1 MMRRI
6 RDLTRTA
13 ILVAGAL
20 PGAHA
25 QWLNHP
31 DPGTPRTKDGKPN
44 LAAPAPRLNG
54 RPDLSGLWQAERT
67 PVREFSRLLGDGF
80 NAIQI
85 DLQDVTKEA
94 IDVFWGLKPEQVP
107 VTPEGAAAQ
116 KRLEAT
122 PDQWPHTQCLP
133 AGIPADLFVLSFKIF
148 QAPREIVMAT
158 EIGSP
163 VRQIYTDGRSL
174 PKDLEPAYMG
184 YSTGRWEGDT
194 LVVETAGFRDGWLDG
209 SGHPRSE
216 QMRITERYHRRDFGH
231 MDVEFTFND
240 RTYYTQPFSM
250 KAIMRLLPDSDLI
263 EYVCSENEK
272 DRTHLH

>member
-1 MMRRI
+1 MMKP
-6 RDLTRTA
+6 LRTILLFSA
-13 ILVAGAL
+13 VSAPLVA
-20 PGAHA
+20 
-25 QWLNHP
+25 QWHDYR
-31 DPGTPRTKDGKPN
+31 DPQTPRTRDGKPN

-67 PVREFSRLLGDGF
+67 PVREFARVLGGGF

-116 KRLEAT
+116 RRLEAT
-122 PDQWPHTQCLP
+122 MDQWPHTQCLP
-133 AGIPADLFVLSFKIF
+133 ASVPADLFVLSFKIF
-148 QAPREIVMAT
+148 QAPREIVMVT

-163 VRQIYTDGRSL
+163 VRQIYTDGRAL
-174 PKDLEPAYMG
+174 PKDLDPTYMG
-184 YSTGRWEGDT
+184 SSTGKWEGDT

-240 RTYYTQPFSM
+240 RKYYTQPFSM
-250 KAIMRLLPDSDLI
+250 KAVMRLLPDSDLI
-263 EYVCSENEK
+263 EYVCAENEK
-272 DRTHLH
+272 DRSHLK